1 MSDDNL
7 FSLHVPIDLT
17 KEQTSTYAEH
27 WINTFF
33 FSRTSFIHPKQNL
46 FDTFLEWTDCHF
58 EPAKN
63 IIKTIMLSLE
73 GRLS

>member
-33 FSRTSFIHPKQNL
+33 SLKNFIHSPKTKSIWYISWV
-46 FDTFLEWTDCHF
+46 D
-58 EPAKN
+58 
-63 IIKTIMLSLE
+63 
-73 GRLS
+73 RLSFWTCKKYY